1 MAISKEA
8 LERLSKI
15 VSEIEDCETRQ
26 LVGGE
31 VANVCE
37 EENPTEFDKDS
48 FLDACI
54 GDDCQAEEPV
64 EESEQV
70 QPEETEE
77 EEKYAEAEVDIS

>member
-1 MAISKEA
+1 MAMSKEV
-8 LERLSKI
+8 LERLASI
-15 VSEIEDCETRQ
+15 VSSIPDCKTRQ

-54 GDDCQAEEPV
+54 GDDCTTEEPV
-64 EESEQV
+64 EESEEI

-77 EEKYAEAEVDIS
+77 EA